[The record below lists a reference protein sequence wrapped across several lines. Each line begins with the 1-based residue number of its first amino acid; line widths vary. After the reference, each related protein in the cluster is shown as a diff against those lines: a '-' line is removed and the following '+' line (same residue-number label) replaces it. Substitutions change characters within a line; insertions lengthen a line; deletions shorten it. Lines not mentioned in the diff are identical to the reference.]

1 MLFVLFFFFVGNN
14 LQNAEK
20 LKSNDK
26 AERGETHRNLGIVY
40 QNSSDFHEAIEYHE
54 CHLQT
59 AKVGGGIKLDKNGL
73 MEILAMT

>member
-1 MLFVLFFFFVGNN
+1 M
-14 LQNAEK
+14 QNAEK
-20 LKSNDK
+20 LKPNDK

-59 AKVGGGIKLDKNGL
+59 AKEGGG
-73 MEILAMT
+73 